1 MDDDNQTQWWAPER
15 GASTEAGWPVID
27 GTEPVPPRRHRSS
40 ARDRKAARRRRRRSI
55 LVLVV
60 AVAMVLGAGF
70 VVVSLFRGDGSG
82 ATAAVSDYPGPGR
95 PSVQVVINSGDTG
108 AAIAQTLVDAGVVA
122 TAKAFT
128 KAYDANPDAS
138 KIQPGTYTMLLEM
151 KASAAVLALLDS
163 GNRTTLRVTI
173 PEGLTAADI
182 IQRVSE
188 KTTIPLADLQAAV
201 ADPASIG
208 LPAEAGGN
216 VEGWLFPATYDVE
229 PTATAAQVLTQ
240 MTAKTVAVLQAKGVT
255 PDRWQAVLI
264 KASLV
269 EREGRLDED
278 RAKMARVIENRLAID
293 MPMQMDSAVAYGAG
307 ISGLDL
313 TSADFANAD
322 NPYNVYVHPGL
333 PPTPI
338 ASPGEASIDAVLSPA
353 EGDWL
358 FWVTVNL
365 DTGETLF
372 ADTYPEQL
380 ENEKLYDA
388 WKAANS

>member
-1 MDDDNQTQWWAPER
+1 MDDNQTQWWAPER
-15 GASTEAGWPVID
+15 GESTESGWPVLEA
-27 GTEPVPPRRHRSS
+27 GEPVQPRRQRTS
-40 ARDRKAARRRRRRSI
+40 ARERKQARRRRQRSI

-60 AVAMVLGAGF
+60 AVAMVLGAGY
-70 VVVSLFRGDGSG
+70 VVVSLFKGDD
-82 ATAAVSDYPGPGR
+82 TAASASVSDYPGPGR
-95 PSVQVVINSGDTG
+95 PSVQVVVNSGDTG
-108 AAIAQTLVDAGVVA
+108 AQIGQTLVDAGVVA
-122 TAKAFT
+122 TVKAFT

-151 KASAAVLALLDS
+151 KSSAAVLALLDS
-163 GNRTTLRVTI
+163 ANRTTLRVTI

-182 IQRVSE
+182 VQRVSE

-229 PTATAAQVLTQ
+229 PTATAVDVLSQ
-240 MTAKTVAVLQAKGVT
+240 MTAKTVAVLQAKGVAQ
-255 PDRWQAVLI
+255 DQWQAVLT

-293 MPMQMDSAVAYGAG
+293 MPLEMDTAVAYGAG
-307 ISGLDL
+307 KSAMDL
-313 TSADFANAD
+313 TKDDFANAD
-322 NPYNVYVHPGL
+322 NAYNVYVHAGL

-338 ASPGEASIDAVLSPA
+338 ASPGEVSIDAVLTPA
-353 EGDWL
+353 EGSWL

-372 ADTYPEQL
+372 ADTYPEHLANVQQ
-380 ENEKLYDA
+380 YQD
-388 WKAANS
+388 WKAANP